1 IVQTNP
7 KELTVYFGS
16 KTGEKLQRNY
26 MSLVRKC
33 SGDMSK
39 YVPLFP
45 EITLDSTSYTYR
57 APTGLL
63 NSTQFT
69 QVALVTFAMAA
80 VADMRANSLVQRGA
94 IFAGHSLGEYAA
106 LMSISSICTIECILD
121 LTFYRGLLM
130 QSAVERDAQGC
141 SQYGM
146 VAVDPSRLGHG
157 ASDSV
162 LALAINAICGRS
174 SGLLE
179 VVNYNVRG
187 SQYVVAG
194 TLHQLAVLRLILDDI
209 ARQDTPTDDDWQT
222 HISLIVNDVL
232 ASPVDS
238 QPVRGRATIPLSGI
252 DVPFHSSQLFPGIDE
267 FRSLLQ
273 EKFRPE
279 DIDYS
284 VLHHRYIPNFT
295 AVPFEVSREYFNL
308 VHSITESP
316 VAASVLDAWSES
328 ALDNAEDV
336 AGLAMTLLIE
346 LLAYQFALPVQWI
359 DTQDVLFG
367 KLGVRR
373 M

>member
-1 IVQTNP
+1 
-7 KELTVYFGS
+7 
-16 KTGEKLQRNY
+16 
-26 MSLVRKC
+26 
-33 SGDMSK
+33 
-39 YVPLFP
+39 
-45 EITLDSTSYTYR
+45 
-57 APTGLL
+57 
-63 NSTQFT
+63 
-69 QVALVTFAMAA
+69 
-80 VADMRANSLVQRGA
+80 
-94 IFAGHSLGEYAA
+94 
-106 LMSISSICTIECILD
+106 
-121 LTFYRGLLM
+121 
-130 QSAVERDAQGC
+130 
-141 SQYGM
+141 
-146 VAVDPSRLGHG
+146 
-157 ASDSV
+157 
-162 LALAINAICGRS
+162 
-174 SGLLE
+174 
-179 VVNYNVRG
+179 
-187 SQYVVAG
+187 
-194 TLHQLAVLRLILDDI
+194 LAVLRLVLDDI

-238 QPVRGRATIPLSGI
+238 QSVRGRTTIPLSGI

-359 DTQDVLFG
+359 GTQDVLFG

-373 M
+373 MVEIGVSPVLSGMATKTLKSESFAGRHVEVLHIERDRGAIYYTQQRSEVVESTPRAIPVQPEQLTLPVTTTVVEPIAPAVQSSGSAASLVDVPLQALDVVHTLVVHKLKRPLADVSVLKSIKILVGGKSTLQNEIVGDLHKEFGSRVPDKAEDLSLHDLAAAIGAFGSSLGKYTQAQLARLFSNKMPGGFTLSSAR